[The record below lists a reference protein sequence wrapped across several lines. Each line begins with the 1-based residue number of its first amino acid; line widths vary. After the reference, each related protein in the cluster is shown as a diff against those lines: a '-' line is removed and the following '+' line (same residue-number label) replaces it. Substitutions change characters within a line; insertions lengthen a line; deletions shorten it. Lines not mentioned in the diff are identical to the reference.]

1 MPESAPSTLPP
12 EMKTAT
18 DLPFCSCLSCKS
30 EKCIALSVSKK
41 SKRVPHTCA
50 VPFLFYRLAAERH
63 LFRLTAD
70 SGLREC
76 RTSLL
81 ALHCAL
87 YFCVSSRMA
96 HRLITHQFTEGS
108 SHVSPRMAHHASI
121 QGRLITRQS
130 PDGSSLLRSAGMK
143 TLSPCGCR
151 ASWASFTAS
160 SQNMRWESISS
171 FPLLSTRS

>member
-1 MPESAPSTLPP
+1 MTV
-12 EMKTAT
+12 TQ
-18 DLPFCSCLSCKS
+18 
-30 EKCIALSVSKK
+30 

-50 VPFLFYRLAAERH
+50 VPFLLIRLTAERH
-63 LFRLTAD
+63 LFRLTANR
-70 SGLREC
+70 GLREC

-87 YFCVSSRMA
+87 YFCVSPRMA
-96 HRLITHQFTEGS
+96 HHASIQGRLITRQSPDGS

>member
-1 MPESAPSTLPP
+1 M
-12 EMKTAT
+12 
-18 DLPFCSCLSCKS
+18 
-30 EKCIALSVSKK
+30 
-41 SKRVPHTCA
+41 
-50 VPFLFYRLAAERH
+50 
-63 LFRLTAD
+63 
-70 SGLREC
+70 
-76 RTSLL
+76 
-81 ALHCAL
+81 HCAFRVRKIKKGTAYMCGTL
-87 YFCVSSRMA
+87 SFLSPDRRKASLSPDGEPRPAGVQNFSVGTPLCLIFLRQFADGSSA
-96 HRLITHQFTEGS
+96 HHASIHGWLITHQFTEGS